1 MKDFDPPA
9 AEEQPNDIAP
19 NFDVMRSIYGVG
31 SGVEPEPSSDHH
43 DDEAFATMQSIFG
56 VQTDP
61 PSRSQNR

>member
-1 MKDFDPPA
+1 MKDSDPPA
-9 AEEQPNDIAP
+9 AEEHPNDIAP

-31 SGVEPEPSSDHH
+31 SGLKPEPSSEQN

-61 PSRSQNR
+61 PSPGQNR

>member
-9 AEEQPNDIAP
+9 AEEQPDDIAP

-31 SGVEPEPSSDHH
+31 SGPEPAPSSDQN